1 MAKYDKLPRK
11 KKKAVK
17 KTAAKQGKKITNKE
31 AISLANKE
39 AQKQKRNAATL
50 RRYNANKEYLKSLGI
65 PTNIISKSTTIKET
79 KKRAE
84 KYLNEKQ
91 KTEQNN
97 ARKIRQEKLFQSKV
111 DRLIEAGFTPE
122 EARKEVGSVW
132 RQKSD
137 KKLSE
142 IIAEKAPPSGTNFTF
157 TSKEYL
163 YIGAAETRGGF
174 RPENYSHL
182 SNGELAAQI
191 LDRQNEAMN
200 NPDDSNS
207 MYCVYRVDSG
217 GKEEMNHVAKTFYK
231 RGYNMTGK
239 HVKLDSKQYS
249 KLTISNSWNEHD
261 FYSMVLNC
269 VNQMKNED
277 VQPFLTEMTR
287 YCNRNGLPF
296 MKNLYKY

>member
-17 KTAAKQGKKITNKE
+17 KAAAQQGKQITNKQ

-39 AQKQKRNAATL
+39 AEKQKRNAATL
-50 RRYNANKEYLKSLGI
+50 RRYNANKDYLKSLNI
-65 PTNIISKSTTIKET
+65 PTDIISKTTSIKET

-84 KYLNEKQ
+84 NYLKNEKKKARHEKQ
-91 KTEQNN
+91 TKLY
-97 ARKIRQEKLFQSKV
+97 ARKVNS
-111 DRLIEAGFTPE
+111 LIDAGFTQA
-122 EARKEVGSVW
+122 EAEKQVGSFW
-132 RQKSD
+132 HPISD
-137 KKLSE
+137 KRLTE
-142 IIAEKAPPSGTNFTF
+142 IIQEKAPPSGTNFTF
-157 TSKEYL
+157 TAKEHL

-174 RPENYSHL
+174 RPENFSHL

-200 NPDDSNS
+200 NPDDSAH

-217 GKEEMNHVAKTFYK
+217 DKEDMNHVAKTFYK
-231 RGYNMTGK
+231 RGYNMSSK
-239 HVKLDSKQYS
+239 HTKLDSKQYN
-249 KLTISNSWNEHD
+249 KLTISNRWNEHD

-269 VNQMKNED
+269 INQMKNED
-277 VQPFLTEMTR
+277 VRPFLTEMTR